1 VRARAAGAGSD
12 RSFLAAGVLL
22 GVALVLGGQA
32 ILRPSTDDAGC
43 RPQVPPDGW
52 SVARQWNEASLA
64 AIRRDLPAPTVHSR
78 NLFHVS
84 VAMWDAWAA
93 FDDTAVGHVVDE
105 PHTAADVAAARD
117 EAISYAAYRVLEHRY
132 RSSIGASD
140 SLPEF
145 AALME
150 ARCLPTTFTRT
161 EGDSPAALGNR
172 IAAAVLADASDDGAN
187 EEGGYAP
194 PAGYEP
200 VNPPLVVAEPDVTVV
215 DPNRWQPLQL
225 ATMISQNGIRVEDG
239 VQAFVGPHWG
249 HVDGFAL
256 PEPASPGLP
265 MDPGPPP
272 RLGDP
277 STDAA
282 YEDQVVE
289 VLRASSRLDP
299 DTDEVI
305 DISPGVFGD
314 NPIGTND
321 GHGHERNPVTGAP
334 YAPNP
339 VAAAD
344 FHRVLAEYWAD
355 GPDSETPPG
364 HWNALA
370 NTVSDALAPDLH
382 IGGTGPVVDRLEWDV
397 KLYLTLNAA
406 THDAAVVAWGVKG
419 HYDHARPI
427 TMVRYLG
434 SLGQSSDP
442 NAPAFHPDGLP
453 LVPGLIEVVTEET
466 SRPGG
471 RHAALAG
478 DEGRITVR
486 AWTGLPDDPEHA
498 AGGVDWILATDW
510 VPYQLST
517 FVTPAFAGYVSGHST
532 FSHASA
538 QVLTAFTGS
547 PFFPGGMGTWTV
559 EADGLEF
566 EAGPSRDVT
575 LQWATY
581 ADAAD
586 QAGLSRIYSGIHIPA
601 DDFGGRRLGAA
612 CGQAAWTLA
621 SAHFTGAAA
630 DAS

>member
-12 RSFLAAGVLL
+12 RSFLAAGALL

-32 ILRPSTDDAGC
+32 ILRPSTDDPGC
-43 RPQVPPDGW
+43 RPHASPDGR
-52 SVARQWNEASLA
+52 SVARQWNEATLA

-105 PHTAADVAAARD
+105 PHTAADVDAARD

-132 RSSIGASD
+132 RGSIGASD

-145 AALME
+145 AELME
-150 ARCLPTTFTRT
+150 TRCLPTSFTRT
-161 EGDSPAALGNR
+161 EGDTPAALGNR
-172 IAAAVLADASDDGAN
+172 IAAAVLADTRDDGAN
-187 EEGGYAP
+187 EAGGYTP
-194 PAGYEP
+194 PDGYEA
-200 VNPPLVVAEPDVTVV
+200 VNLPLVVADSDVAVV

-225 ATMISQNGIRVEDG
+225 ANMISQNGIPVEDG

-256 PEPASPGLP
+256 PDPMSDGLP

-277 STDAA
+277 ATDAA
-282 YEDQVVE
+282 YKDAAVE
-289 VLRASSRLDP
+289 VIRASSRLDP
-299 DTDEVI
+299 DAGEVL
-305 DISPGVFGD
+305 DISPGALGN
-314 NPIGTND
+314 NPLGTND
-321 GHGHERNPVTGAP
+321 GRGHERNPATGDP
-334 YAPNP
+334 YAPSP
-339 VAAAD
+339 VDAAD
-344 FHRVLAEYWAD
+344 FYRVLAEYWAD
-355 GPDSETPPG
+355 GPNSETPPG

-370 NTVSDALAPDLH
+370 NTVSDDLDPDLR
-382 IGGTGPVVDRLEWDV
+382 IAGVGALVDRLEWDV
-397 KLYLTLNAA
+397 KLYLALNAA

-419 HYDHARPI
+419 HYDHVRPI
-427 TMVRYLG
+427 TMIRYLG

-442 NAPAFHPDGLP
+442 DAPAYHPDGLP
-453 LVPGLIEVVTEET
+453 LVPDLIEVVTAET
-466 SRPGG
+466 SRPGE
-471 RHAALAG
+471 RHSALAG
-478 DEGRITVR
+478 QEGRIAVR
-486 AWTGLPDDPEHA
+486 AWTGLPVDPERE
-498 AGGVDWILATDW
+498 AGGVDWILAADW
-510 VPYQLST
+510 VPYQLPT

-538 QVLTAFTGS
+538 TVLTEFTGS
-547 PFFPGGMGTWTV
+547 PFFPGGMGTSTV
-559 EADGLEF
+559 EAGGLEF
-566 EAGPSRDVT
+566 ETGPSRDVV

-586 QAGLSRIYSGIHIPA
+586 QAGISRIYGGIHIPP